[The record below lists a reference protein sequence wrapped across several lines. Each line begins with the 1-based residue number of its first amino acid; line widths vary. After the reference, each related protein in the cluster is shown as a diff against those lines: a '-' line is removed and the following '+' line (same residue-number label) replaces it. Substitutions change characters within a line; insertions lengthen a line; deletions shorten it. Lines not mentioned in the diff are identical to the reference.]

1 MKEYTSDYVERCQ
14 LDHYCKLVL
23 YHEAIDYL
31 REMQRYRNRQTSLED
46 ISPAQWDKLS
56 TLDEYPSDSFKLPLR
71 FTLLSGK
78 GVWGFPQQAKRTA
91 RRGGMR
97 RFSEVW
103 LHFLCLLVLCIPLRL
118 RSVPASGGSLPAD
131 KKSCHG
137 CFSPSGWVHPPHSGQ
152 RQ

>member
-56 TLDEYPSDSFKLPLR
+56 TLDEYPSDSFKFSAFSYDLHIRDELVAGAFATLPEQEQQILILHCVAAMADGEIGGLVEMSRSAVQRHRTKTLKELR
-71 FTLLSGK
+71 QRLEDNG
-78 GVWGFPQQAKRTA
+78 GRNAK
-91 RRGGMR
+91 
-97 RFSEVW
+97 
-103 LHFLCLLVLCIPLRL
+103 
-118 RSVPASGGSLPAD
+118 
-131 KKSCHG
+131 
-137 CFSPSGWVHPPHSGQ
+137 
-152 RQ
+152 